1 MININNQV
9 IYVTELFANLILGQ
23 QDSLA
28 RQANVI
34 QIPKH
39 DDDHSKSHKH
49 PDRDVNN

>member
-34 QIPKH
+34 QIRMNVIAK
-39 DDDHSKSHKH
+39 
-49 PDRDVNN
+49 VINIQIVM

>member
-34 QIPKH
+34 QSMMVIIAKVL
-39 DDDHSKSHKH
+39 SIQI
-49 PDRDVNN
+49 VM